1 MQNSYFCT
9 HKLPLKQMSIPSEA
23 FNIEIQHPE
32 LWTLAMRIE
41 PRRALVAAHCPAE
54 RDSLIYRTVEF
65 DKAQED
71 PLHALQSAVYDNPF
85 FLYEFGSVKIVLYSM
100 RFIIVPQAI
109 ADDYDLSKRSW
120 SILYGEPTG
129 DISVDS
135 LAGCNA
141 AIVFETTHG
150 LLPFLNRTF
159 YNPPIRHHLSTLCEY
174 FANLNV
180 NFSRSRLY
188 AYLHDKR
195 ADIILFRAGKL
206 AFANTFQCLN
216 ADDAAFYI
224 LALCNQHH
232 IDPVNDEIQLSGDKT
247 TRNAVAE
254 RLRNYVTY
262 VMPAMYPISAT
273 KIGRNSV
280 VVPLDLILS
289 SI

>member
-1 MQNSYFCT
+1 
-9 HKLPLKQMSIPSEA
+9 MSTPSEA

-41 PRRALVAAHCPAE
+41 PQRALVAAHCPAE
-54 RDSLIYRTVEF
+54 RDSLTCLTVEF
-65 DKAQED
+65 DKAQND
-71 PLHALQSAVYDNPF
+71 SLHALQSAVYDNPF
-85 FLYEFGSVKIVLYSM
+85 FLYEFGSVKIVVHSM
-100 RFIIVPQAI
+100 RFILVPQAV
-109 ADDYDLSKRSW
+109 ADDLDLAHRSW
-120 SILYGEPTG
+120 SVLYGEPSG
-129 DISVDS
+129 DISVDI

-141 AIVFETTHG
+141 AIVFETLPG

-159 YNPPIRHHLSTLCEY
+159 YNPPIRHHLSALSEY
-174 FANLNV
+174 FASLNV
-180 NFSRSRLY
+180 NSSRSRLY

-195 ADIILFRAGKL
+195 ADIILFRSGKL
-206 AFANTFQCLN
+206 VFANTFNCLN

-232 IDPVNDEIQLSGDKT
+232 IDAVNDEIQLAGDKT
-247 TRNAVAE
+247 TRDAVAE

-262 VMPAMYPISAT
+262 VMPTMYPIAAT

-280 VVPLDLILS
+280 VAPLDLILS